1 MHMLESHIPEL
12 RTIHP
17 RIKAGKYQKSQACD
31 FCEDVSLCVCVR
43 LCHETYPCKHDFWK
57 YIIDM
62 MDLGD
67 LEKSKIPE
75 KVQQLADMYVIPQDH
90 KA

>member
-31 FCEDVSLCVCVR
+31 F